1 MIFTER
7 NITIRNDSATINAPV
22 ILYRGDK
29 NVEVRF
35 ILIESP
41 YKYSNRDSINI
52 FESTDASY
60 AQLVIKTPNDREPIF
75 GDITAVGNNNVTF
88 VIRHDMIDEIEE
100 VGKYDFQIRLFDAD
114 QTSMATTPE
123 VVGGFIIKEP
133 IAKEDSNNNITNS
146 AIVGSAVVTNDL
158 EIPTFVGSSYNK
170 TAWHDGDV
178 ISKQKLNK
186 MEDGIY
192 ETYELSKDNSSK
204 IKQKADKNTTDDIQQ
219 QVNNLVLGA
228 VGDGNNPEVVQARG
242 SYSTL
247 NDRHEATEKRL
258 ENIVPTQ
265 NVYVDGDVKFDG
277 RSKVFER
284 PFDGSATNNRYWNF
298 QEWVGNISV
307 QSGQFL
313 KLYLKGYLANISGKK
328 DKLQFQINWYKND
341 GTTSSATTTYAEVK
355 FNNIVIIKVP
365 EGDTKIA
372 KVTIYETLTEANGT
386 EFTDKLHVDAFLLYT
401 GDFEFNKEFFPELK
415 KIEET
420 STIVEEI
427 SHELSGTTNIATDII
442 KTNTNSLSFIQGNA
456 IGNNVDSST
465 VNVRTDLIPIDFA
478 KAIITC
484 PYGYVVKCLRYGK
497 DKQYLRFGGDP
508 KGVYEFIPAE
518 DEYYFK
524 AVVALSNKTDIVANT
539 FDGSCIKFERY
550 STTDTKAKVN
560 ELPRFGNAMY
570 YQDRLT
576 NNKGGYWIW
585 KKDAETNTSH
595 YYCEE
600 RIADTLSVPG
610 VPSIF
615 ITDTH
620 WRTTSPSKFSWDLC
634 GLFADRIHCN
644 NVVMGGD
651 VLTQHATASEG
662 KSQLINE
669 MSNFIN
675 RCGTSLKYVFGNHDL
690 NVANVGKTGFTDPVE
705 TYRMSY
711 EDVYKTCIAHLDGLV
726 NFDYSEVI
734 YTNTEKWYRNRLH
747 YYYDDEKNRIRYIIM
762 DSGTSRDALSA
773 GGTPTRLKYQYNWL
787 AKVLEET
794 PIGYHVM
801 VFAHQFWAD
810 KVDAEGN
817 KTILSTAQGD
827 NVSKILNA
835 YQNRQTISGTD
846 GEITYNYDFTQS
858 NGCPIIA
865 MVSGHVHFDYTGAIN
880 GIPQIVTTCDAIDHT
895 SHWGV
900 EMTVGTVTEHAF
912 DIIKVDKF
920 TRTVRCFRVGA
931 GEDRIFTY

>member
-1 MIFTER
+1 M
-7 NITIRNDSATINAPV
+7 SNA
-22 ILYRGDK
+22 
-29 NVEVRF
+29 
-35 ILIESP
+35 
-41 YKYSNRDSINI
+41 NRD
-52 FESTDASY
+52 Y
-60 AQLVIKTPNDREPIF
+60 
-75 GDITAVGNNNVTF
+75 
-88 VIRHDMIDEIEE
+88 
-100 VGKYDFQIRLFDAD
+100 
-114 QTSMATTPE
+114 
-123 VVGGFIIKEP
+123 
-133 IAKEDSNNNITNS
+133 
-146 AIVGSAVVTNDL
+146 AIV
-158 EIPTFVGSSYNK
+158 Y
-170 TAWHDGDV
+170 DV
-178 ISKQKLNK
+178 K
-186 MEDGIY
+186 
-192 ETYELSKDNSSK
+192 NSSLVLSRPLNFY
-204 IKQKADKNTTDDIQQ
+204 ITDKNTSNIFVKLVTRIIVGNGIDQYVDIENASNY
-219 QVNNLVLGA
+219 VLTMRVIKPNNKVESIEATQHEPGSIFQFDLTEEFKDIPGKYTCELTISTIVSGRQELITS
-228 VGDGNNPEVVQARG
+228 DPFNYEVKRSILSNV
-242 SYSTL
+242 SDFIETVDTTTEKIL
-247 NDRHEATEKRL
+247 NDLAELSSRQIATEKRL

-265 NVYVDGDVKFDG
+265 NVYVDGNVKFDG
-277 RSKVFER
+277 RSKVFEKS
-284 PFDGSATNNRYWNF
+284 FDGSATENRYWTF

-307 QSGQFL
+307 QSGQIL
-313 KLYLKGYLANISGKK
+313 KLYLKGYLENVSGKK
-328 DKLQFQINWYKND
+328 SKLQYQINWYKQD
-341 GTTSSATTTYAEVK
+341 GATSSATTTYAEVN
-355 FNNIVIIKVP
+355 FDNIVTIKVP

-372 KVTIYETLTEANGT
+372 KVTIYETLTGANGT
-386 EFTDKLHVDAFLLYT
+386 EFTDKLHVDAFVAFID
-401 GDFEFNKEFFPELK
+401 GFEFNKEFFPELK

-420 STIVEEI
+420 SV
-427 SHELSGTTNIATDII
+427 IAKETSNEVTDII
-442 KTNTNSLSFIQGNA
+442 RTNTRPFSFTQGNA
-456 IGNNVDSST
+456 IGNNVDLSK
-465 VNVRTDLIPIDFA
+465 VNVRTDFIPIDFA
-478 KAIITC
+478 KATITC
-484 PYGYVVKCLRYGK
+484 PRGYIVKCLRYGK

-524 AVVALSNKTDIVANT
+524 AVVALSNKTDIVADT

-560 ELPRFGNAMY
+560 ELPKFGNAMY
-570 YQDRLT
+570 YQDRIT

-600 RIADTLSVPG
+600 RVADILSVPG

-675 RCGTSLKYVFGNHDL
+675 RFGTSLKYSFGNHDL
-690 NVANVGKTGFTDPVE
+690 NMANVGKPGFTSSDE

-711 EDVYKTCIAHLDGLV
+711 ETVYKTCIAHLDGIV

-734 YTNTEKWYRNRLH
+734 LKDTEKWYRNRLH
-747 YYYDDEKNRIRYIIM
+747 YYYDDVKNRIRYIIM

-773 GGTPTRLKYQYNWL
+773 GGTPTRLKFQYNWL

-810 KVDAEGN
+810 TTDAEGN

-846 GEITYNYDFTQS
+846 EGVTYEYDFTQS

-880 GIPQIVTTCDAIDHT
+880 GIQQIVTTCDAIDHT

-900 EMTVGTVTEHAF
+900 EMTAGTVTEHAF
-912 DIIKVDKF
+912 DVIKVDKF
-920 TRTVRCFRVGA
+920 TRTVRCFRIGA
-931 GEDRIFTY
+931 GEDRTFTY